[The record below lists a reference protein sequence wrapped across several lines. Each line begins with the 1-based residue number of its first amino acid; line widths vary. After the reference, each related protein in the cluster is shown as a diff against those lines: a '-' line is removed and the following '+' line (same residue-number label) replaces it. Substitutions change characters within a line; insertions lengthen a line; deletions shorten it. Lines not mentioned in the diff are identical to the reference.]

1 MFRDYAPKGVRFAY
15 LYKALAH
22 PELNGYV
29 NPATLDERLM
39 HIEEAKRSLGT
50 EIPWIADTMAN
61 ELKRALGNRQNS
73 EYVLDPRGR
82 VLVARAWSDPNQLRD
97 DLAKLVGAVENPTS
111 VADLNM
117 NVKPPPELAPTGIV
131 PRIEK
136 PGSYRTLTAEPQF
149 AKTGEP
155 FYAKLRAEA
164 DQDLLRS
171 GEGNLYLALLPDPIH
186 GVHWN
191 NLAPVMEVELS
202 APAGMSVTPS
212 RLKGPAIAEESD
224 ADPREF
230 LVQVSRGN
238 SEEPLAMKFRY
249 FACTDAWCKP
259 VTQEYRITW
268 EVDRDAGRVRPG
280 RVDFSRAATGVG
292 RRRGA
297 GGSGRESRNAASN
310 SWRSVGRLLAMD
322 ADGDGRLA
330 PEEVPAQARQ
340 NFERMDRNSD
350 GYLDRRE
357 IEAIGQRVGR
367 ANRPQPG
374 QGGWTRWDA
383 DGDGTISR
391 EEAPP
396 QFERRFEA
404 LDANGD
410 GFLDDA
416 EMAAIRGA
424 RRNSL
429 R

>member
-1 MFRDYAPKGVRFAY
+1 
-15 LYKALAH
+15 
-22 PELNGYV
+22 
-29 NPATLDERLM
+29 M
-39 HIEEAKRSLGT
+39 HIEEAKRSLGS

-61 ELKRALGNRQNS
+61 DLKRALGNRQNS

-97 DLAKLVGAVENPTS
+97 DLARLVGAVENPTE

-117 NVKPPPELAPTGIV
+117 TAKPPPELAPTGIV

-136 PGSYRTLTAEPQF
+136 PGTYRTLTAEPQF
-149 AKTGEP
+149 AKTSEP

-171 GEGNLYLALLPDPIH
+171 GEGNLYLALLPDPLH

-191 NLAPVMEVELS
+191 NLAPAMEVALS
-202 APAGMSVTPS
+202 APEGIIVTPS
-212 RLKGPAIAEESD
+212 RLKGPEIAEESD

-230 LVQVSRGN
+230 LVHVSRGS
-238 SEEPLAMKFRY
+238 SEAPLAMKFRY
-249 FACTDAWCKP
+249 FACTDQWCKP
-259 VTQEYRITW
+259 VTQEYRIKW
-268 EVDRDAGRVRPG
+268 EADRDAGRVRAD
-280 RVDFSRAATGVG
+280 RIDFSRAANGSG
-292 RRRGA
+292 PRRRA
-297 GGSGRESRNAASN
+297 GGGARRESRNGATGSG
-310 SWRSVGRLLAMD
+310 RSIERLLAMD
-322 ADGDGRLA
+322 RDGDGRLA
-330 PEEVPAQARQ
+330 PREMPPQARR

-350 GYLDRRE
+350 GYLDQQE
-357 IEAIGQRVGR
+357 IRAIGQRSGGPD
-367 ANRPQPG
+367 RPAGG
-374 QGGWTRWDA
+374 QGGWARWDA

-391 EEAPP
+391 EEAPS

-410 GFLDDA
+410 GFLN
-416 EMAAIRGA
+416 EEELAAIRGA